1 MQLDLRP
8 AEAFGRLL
16 RENPAAANYYDGCSM
31 AQKQKILLRLGDVK
45 DMDAFVRQL
54 SNSTISQ

>member
-1 MQLDLRP
+1 MEFDLRP

-16 RENPAAANYYDGCSM
+16 RENPAAAEYYDGCTM
-31 AQKQKILLRLGDVK
+31 AQKQNILLRLGQVK

-54 SNSTISQ
+54 SSQSH